1 MSKGKQEHYQSNFHV
16 CTGWH
21 KIFTSWVV
29 DAKYLIFGW
38 LAKSVKTIFLW
49 SDRVVTTHIL
59 NHSDAL
65 KNYYYIVQKKDAGPR
80 TRDPWS

>member
-1 MSKGKQEHYQSNFHV
+1 MSQGKQKHYQGNFDV
-16 CTGWH
+16 CTGWR
-21 KIFTSWVV
+21 KIFTLWVA
-29 DAKYLIFGW
+29 DAKYLIFVW

-65 KNYYYIVQKKDAGPR
+65 KNFYHVV
-80 TRDPWS
+80 

>member
-1 MSKGKQEHYQSNFHV
+1 MSQGKQKHYQGNFDV
-16 CTGWH
+16 CTGWR
-21 KIFTSWVV
+21 KIFTLWVV
-29 DAKYLIFGW
+29 DAKYLIFVW

-65 KNYYYIVQKKDAGPR
+65 KNFYHGV
-80 TRDPWS
+80 